1 MRYTGPAMYPNTKL
15 TTIDIPHITTY
26 TVTSIGEHSTI
37 KIPKARRFQREKSSI
52 SLSKRF

>member
-37 KIPKARRFQREKSSI
+37 KIAKARRFQREKSSI